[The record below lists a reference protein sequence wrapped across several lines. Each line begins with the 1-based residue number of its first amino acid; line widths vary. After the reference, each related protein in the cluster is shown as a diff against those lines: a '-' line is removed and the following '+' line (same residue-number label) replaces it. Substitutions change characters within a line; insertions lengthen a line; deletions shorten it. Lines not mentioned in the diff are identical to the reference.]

1 MRKSALEREA
11 RSSAMT
17 EGVDAGQLALE
28 LRALLSDAEALLRA
42 STGAD
47 AAQLHE
53 RAESSVRELR
63 ARLSSLEEQL
73 RERGQAVDAYVRAN
87 PWQAVAVAG
96 GAALLLG
103 LLLAR
108 R

>member
-1 MRKSALEREA
+1 
-11 RSSAMT
+11 MT
-17 EGVDAGQLALE
+17 EGFDAGQLALE
-28 LRALLSDAEALLRA
+28 LRALLSDAESLLRA
-42 STGAD
+42 STGTD
-47 AAQLHE
+47 SAQLHE

-73 RERGQAVDAYVRAN
+73 RTRGQAVDAYVRAN

-96 GAALLLG
+96 GAALLFG

>member
-1 MRKSALEREA
+1 MS
-11 RSSAMT
+11 
-17 EGVDAGQLALE
+17 EGFDAGQLAQD
-28 LRALLSDAEALLRA
+28 LRSLMSDAEALLRA
-42 STGAD
+42 STGTETVRLD
-47 AAQLHE
+47 E
-53 RAESSVRELR
+53 RTEAGVRELR
-63 ARLSSLEEQL
+63 ARLTSLEEQL
-73 RERGQAVDAYVRAN
+73 RARGEAVDGYVRAN